1 MQIRPFAALPLALAL
16 ALASCR
22 GREPAP
28 QPHAPRAAIL
38 NGIPSAAQSVLRDTA
53 GTADAEQWTYTTSL
67 PFDTTASFYR
77 AMLPEL
83 GWQVMSDRSDAPA
96 GSIDLY
102 AKKGTQTLWL
112 HLEKQTD
119 ALTQY
124 TLIATADTTSRAI
137 PERKSN
143 AR

>member
-28 QPHAPRAAIL
+28 PTHAPRPAIL
-38 NGIPSAAQSVLRDTA
+38 RDVPAAAFSILRDTT
-53 GTADAEQWTYTTSL
+53 GTVDAEQWTYTTRL
-67 PFDTTASFYR
+67 PFDSTAAFYR

-83 GWQVMSDRSDAPA
+83 GWQVMGDRSDAPE
-96 GSIDLY
+96 GKIDLY
-102 AKKGTQTLWL
+102 AKKGTETLWV
-112 HLEKQTD
+112 HLEKL
-119 ALTQY
+119 AAFTQY
-124 TLIATADTTSRAI
+124 MMIATAGTTSRPGPVGKAG
-137 PERKSN
+137 